1 MKGSLTLGKY
11 LFTRLRNLGVT
22 DIHGIPGDYTLKALD
37 HLQASGSKWIG
48 GCNELNA
55 GYAADG
61 YARVKGL
68 GALFTTYGVGELSAI
83 NAVAGS
89 YAEHVPV
96 IHIVGS
102 PARRVQRSR
111 AAVHHSLGDGRSRV
125 FAEIY
130 EKVTAAQA
138 YLWDPN
144 TAPEMID
151 ETIKQCLTKSLPVYI
166 EVPCDMIPLEV
177 STERLADPITSEVNV
192 DSREEDEFV
201 DLVLRRIYAAKQPL
215 LLVDRGE
222 GMPQV
227 KTEINKLV
235 EKSGIP
241 TLTMPSGGGMVD
253 HSLKNYFGV
262 HAGPVGQIDTMPFME
277 ASDLVLAFGPL
288 FSDTQT
294 LGWSVVPDAEKTITI
309 TNQSIRMPSSHA
321 INAKSF
327 MEKLNE
333 RLDIG
338 RISRSDVTSLGDFRA
353 IKAPPADPSGPID
366 QDGLYLRLNSYL
378 QPDDIILLGN
388 ATPII
393 GGRDFV
399 LPPRAQIIA
408 SGMWFSIGHM
418 LPAAQGVAVAQK
430 GKGRTILFDGDG
442 SFQITVQ
449 ELSTVIRQ
457 RLDMTIFIINN
468 NGYAYERQIHGMNE
482 DYNDLA
488 PWRYLDAPRFFGA
501 PDDYP
506 VETHRIEKWEDL
518 DRLLATE
525 SFHDGK
531 GLKLVEVIVGKY
543 DVPEKFKPV
552 FKNAGEML

>member
-1 MKGSLTLGKY
+1 M
-11 LFTRLRNLGVT
+11 
-22 DIHGIPGDYTLKALD
+22 
-37 HLQASGSKWIG
+37 
-48 GCNELNA
+48 
-55 GYAADG
+55 
-61 YARVKGL
+61 
-68 GALFTTYGVGELSAI
+68 GELSAI
-83 NAVAGS
+83 NAIAGS

-96 IHIVGS
+96 IHVVGS
-102 PARRVQRSR
+102 PSRRIQRSK
-111 AAVHHSLGDGRSRV
+111 AFAHHTLGDGRPRV
-125 FAEIY
+125 FAEVH
-130 EKVTAAQA
+130 EKVTTAQA

-144 TAPEMID
+144 TAPGMID

-177 STERLADPITSEVNV
+177 STERLAETITPEVLV
-192 DSREEDEFV
+192 DTREEDEVV

-215 LLVDRGE
+215 LLVDRGS

-227 KTEINKLV
+227 KEEINRFV

-253 HSLKNYFGV
+253 HLIENYFGV
-262 HAGPVGQIDTMPFME
+262 HSGPVGQIDTMPFMK

-294 LGWSVVPDAEKTITI
+294 LGWSVVPDTEKTITI
-309 TNQSIRMPSSHA
+309 ANQSIRMPSSHS

-338 RISRSDVTSLGDFRA
+338 RISKSDVSSLGDFRA
-353 IKAPPADPSGPID
+353 IKAPSADPSGAID
-366 QDGLYLRLNSYL
+366 QDTLYLRLNSYL
-378 QPDDIILLGN
+378 QPDDVILLGN
-388 ATPII
+388 ATPVI

-399 LPPRAQIIA
+399 LPPGAQIIA

-418 LPAAQGVAVAQK
+418 LPAAQGVAVARK

-442 SFQITVQ
+442 SFQTTVQ

-457 RLDMTIFIINN
+457 KLDLTIFIINN
-468 NGYAYERQIHGMNE
+468 GGYAYERQIHGMDE
-482 DYNDLA
+482 EYNDLA

-501 PDDYP
+501 SDDYP
-506 VETHRIEKWEDL
+506 VETHRIETWDDL

-531 GLKLVEVIVGKY
+531 GLKMVEVMVGKY

-552 FKNAGEML
+552 FKKAGEQL